1 MGTFQ
6 LIIQLNRARI
16 VVRWLVIFLEAD
28 RVETLTSPVQ
38 EILQASMSMFC
49 VELVNSSL
57 TED

>member
-38 EILQASMSMFC
+38 EILQASMSVLC
-49 VELVNSSL
+49 
-57 TED
+57 